1 MPTASIVIPLYG
13 QWPLTEACLRSLA
26 VSTLDVPDLEVLAV
40 DNGAAV
46 FPAEG
51 AACAALGRALFGARF
66 RYLPQPKTA
75 TSRELATPGRERPP
89 GAGSAF

>member
-46 FPAEG
+46 FPARDG
-51 AACAALGRALFGARF
+51 RGGLPHGRARRAAGEGRSLPLESTKNRRF
-66 RYLPQPKTA
+66 DKFA
-75 TSRELATPGRERPP
+75 V
-89 GAGSAF
+89 AFPRIA